1 MGATELQILPM
12 AGLLNCCWTADRLAR
27 RGLDHP
33 EYCPLCDQDEETV
46 QHLLVACVFS
56 RQVWFSVLSQ
66 MDLQPLDPDNN
77 AVVLQDWWREAVLRV
92 PKERRGGFNSL
103 VALVAWWLW
112 KHRNACVFDNV
123 PPSVTK
129 IIEDIKGEAR
139 LWCLAGAP
147 GLKVIW
153 P

>member
-27 RGLDHP
+27 QGLDHP

-66 MDLQPLDPDNN
+66 MGLQPQAPDNN
-77 AVVLQDWWREAVLRV
+77 AIVFQDWWREAVLRV

-103 VALVAWWLW
+103 VALVAWSLW

-129 IIEDIKGEAR
+129 IIEDIKAK
-139 LWCLAGAP
+139 LVCGA
-147 GLKVIW
+147 
-153 P
+153 